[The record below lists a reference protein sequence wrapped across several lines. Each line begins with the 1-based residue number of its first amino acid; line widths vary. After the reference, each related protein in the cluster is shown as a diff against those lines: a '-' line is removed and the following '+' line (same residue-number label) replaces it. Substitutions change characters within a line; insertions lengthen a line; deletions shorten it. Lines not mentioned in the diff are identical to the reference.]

1 LKYAVIGGTGIYDL
15 LESSKKKNIN
25 TKYGEVEL
33 DIVQIK
39 DLEIVFLARHGKDH
53 STPPHKINYRA
64 NMQALADLGI
74 KYVFATAAVGSCNK
88 KFAPG
93 DVVVINDFIDFT
105 KSREHTFYDG
115 ENTDVIHFEM
125 NDPYCQNLRKKFYNM
140 ANSKS
145 LAIKGSA
152 VYVCTEGPRFETA
165 AEIKMFEKLG
175 GDVIGM
181 TGVPEVVLAK
191 EVHMCYASIGIVTNW
206 ATGFGDSVNIHEIKK
221 SLNENK
227 EKITEVFIEVFRDSP
242 DQNNCNCKDAGIRV

>member
-1 LKYAVIGGTGIYDL
+1 MKYAVIGGTGIYDL
-15 LESSKKKNIN
+15 LESSKKKTIN

-39 DLEIVFLARHGKDH
+39 DLEVAFLARHGKEH

-74 KYVFATAAVGSCNK
+74 KYVFATAAVGSCSK

-93 DVVVINDFIDFT
+93 DIVVIDDFIDFT
-105 KSREHTFYDG
+105 KFREQTFYDG
-115 ENTDVIHFEM
+115 ENKDVMHFEM
-125 NDPYCQNLRKKFYNM
+125 DDPYCQNLRKKFYNK
-140 ANSKS
+140 ANAKS
-145 LAIKGSA
+145 LAIKGSG
-152 VYVCTEGPRFETA
+152 VYLCTEGPRFETA
-165 AEIKMFEKLG
+165 AEIKMFKKLG
-175 GDVIGM
+175 GEVIGM

-191 EVHMCYASIGIVTNW
+191 ELHMCYASIGIVTNW
-206 ATGFGDSVNIHEIKK
+206 ATGFGASVNIHQIKK

-227 EKITEVFIEVFRDSP
+227 EKITEIFIEVFRDSP